1 MTGNMA
7 CMRDCRGLSNEP
19 PAPARRSPGR
29 AAHAAAAD
37 FGHWLRVAGDH
48 GTGFDAEEGTRS
60 ATCDERHE
68 GGISS
73 FQTDPDQRSGTDR
86 SRRKTNS
93 TDAARL
99 DTGQDAYTDARPS
112 DRSGEDAEDQD
123 PGAITVSSGVPDS
136 PASGMPGAGAV
147 AILRTESPASI
158 LAETGPV
165 EALPSAEAGS
175 ESGGPTSAEAGSAGG
190 RATAPQRDL
199 QANTDEGY
207 ADPAG
212 MASDGDADSQDG
224 LAMLRTAAPPPEHP
238 IELARSLKLLDMTE
252 MLDPGLGLDA
262 HPGIS
267 IAHLGQEMNGATVP
281 VTGEAGSEVV
291 MPQVIRGLVTLV
303 RDGAAEMRLQLQP
316 PDLGEI
322 ELRVRTS
329 EGSVR
334 SEMIVQQAELRE
346 LLYAGMDRL
355 REALAQ
361 EGLDLA
367 GFDVD
372 VERDTHSGGSTLAGE
387 PRTSGRQTD
396 SKPETTGSGMDTTTE
411 ASVDA
416 AAVQG
421 KPSIDYTI

>member
-68 GGISS
+68 GRISS
-73 FQTDPDQRSGTDR
+73 LQTDPDQRSGTDR

-93 TDAARL
+93 TEAARL
-99 DTGQDAYTDARPS
+99 DAGQDAYTDARPS

-136 PASGMPGAGAV
+136 PASGMPWTGAGE
-147 AILRTESPASI
+147 IRRPESA
-158 LAETGPV
+158 
-165 EALPSAEAGS
+165 AL
-175 ESGGPTSAEAGSAGG
+175 TSAEAGPAGE
-190 RATAPQRDL
+190 RATALGRDPQADTDRV
-199 QANTDEGY
+199 QADQ
-207 ADPAG
+207 AG

-262 HPGIS
+262 HPWIS
-267 IAHLGQEMNGATVP
+267 IARLGQEMNGATVP
-281 VTGEAGSEVV
+281 VTGEAVSEVV

-303 RDGAAEMRLQLQP
+303 RDGAAEMRMQLQP

-346 LLYAGMDRL
+346 LLYAGMGRL

-372 VERDTHSGGSTLAGE
+372 VERDTHSGGSTFAGE
-387 PRTSGRQTD
+387 SRTSGKQTD

-421 KPSIDYTI
+421 KPRIDYTI